1 MHTLSILYIKYIFD
15 SKCWKNER
23 SKEKI
28 LMVQF
33 CVEINKNER
42 LNQSRCF
49 FVFTLNL
56 IISFVRLS
64 ILNLQAGKEYNIYN
78 ITAKFNVI
86 NFVLTPCWANVLV
99 RQYSARSTLLSVCLN
114 MEIPWNLHFDLWFN
128 VHLLILNPWASNSTL
143 NLGTKH
149 YSNFRIYVRI
159 YKCITGVVFCFFYRW
174 CIWNYYFPV
183 DIFILNKFHI
193 YAFNYF

>member
-15 SKCWKNER
+15 FKCWKNER

-56 IISFVRLS
+56 IISFVRLYRLVKNTIS
-64 ILNLQAGKEYNIYN
+64 
-78 ITAKFNVI
+78 TAKFNVI

-149 YSNFRIYVRI
+149 YSNFIIYVRI
-159 YKCITGVVFCFFYRW
+159 YKCITGVVFCFFIVGVYE
-174 CIWNYYFPV
+174 II
-183 DIFILNKFHI
+183 IFLLI
-193 YAFNYF
+193 YLF